1 MNWKYFQSH
10 ERKKKM
16 NHYGNLTEVEYNE
29 MIDLFVAS
37 VSNKKEEQN
46 KIREHL
52 KRCEFAD
59 FQKYYY
65 RFCDDLSDETK
76 ENIRVVRELVEEYQ
90 AR

>member
-1 MNWKYFQSH
+1 MNQH
-10 ERKKKM
+10 
-16 NHYGNLTEVEYNE
+16 GNLTEAEYNE

-37 VSNKKEEQN
+37 ASDKKEEQD

-52 KRCEFAD
+52 TRCEFTD

-76 ENIRVVRELVEEYQ
+76 DNIRAIRKLIEEHQTRRIY
-90 AR
+90 AEEN